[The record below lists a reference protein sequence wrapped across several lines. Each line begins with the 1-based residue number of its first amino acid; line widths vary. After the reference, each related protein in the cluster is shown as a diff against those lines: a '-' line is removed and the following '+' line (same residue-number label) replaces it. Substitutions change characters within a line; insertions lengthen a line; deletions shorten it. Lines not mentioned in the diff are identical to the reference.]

1 QQKHFSL
8 ADIFWTQ
15 LVACYLLVELLFAT
29 MSAQD
34 ANNLSEEQ
42 IDCAFDY
49 FRKFPSYISTIESL
63 AGLVGAKQ
71 NIRHGIPLPMGA
83 AAVVAACESILAWFC
98 VHSNEST
105 KCDFGIHE
113 KATPPILYDRKLQQM
128 EGSLEDPEAL
138 RRLLNDK
145 QNDLEL
151 AAQIGKSLLDRNREL
166 DRQLRE
172 SEQQMAAAMETINQL
187 QHSLGMKEELLQM
200 WNEHSANEDDLPSDD
215 VSFGDFEVSRS
226 RCRSEI
232 SGKTS
237 TQASQGDIEL
247 IHRKLQALEEEN
259 ASIRNTQRD
268 EQQTVT
274 LKECLRKLSDAMVYM
289 KNLSDEQFRRSDALI
304 QQQNQ
309 VNALAARSREL
320 ENSLNQVGL
329 TNEMLASRV
338 EELNTV
344 NQNLVR
350 ELRDM
355 KDKYDESLTL
365 YTQAQAT
372 VRKLRDRSRRASLR
386 PTRLLYSPLGSRQ
399 GADAFSSPLIDRPLS
414 IADELA
420 LSSSHEKSSQSG
432 VALCP
437 PDHRSCQ
444 VVSNSV
450 VMHPN
455 QAASEARRETE
466 CTEWDDP
473 TIDSN
478 PIDSAHR
485 ASRGFTEELPP
496 VAVAVLLDSRR
507 LVPQHGIEWDVDRE
521 PEMEED
527 EDESSEVIRAFTQ
540 HHISPQPTS
549 TDRAIRHPK
558 LPDVQKPPPSSSLR
572 EPSVNRRS
580 WVIDQS
586 VTALPPQHSFDDSTL
601 GSTSLTS
608 IFAQAVRPQRLQL
621 VKQLQGSGVLQRWQ
635 RLATPSFT
643 AALYE
648 GPLSGVANRSG
659 VLFSDPLTATTAVTV
674 SSPPLR
680 WASGADLTNDMGRQ
694 ELIYNSSHLLRLY
707 GDSPAFAAS
716 TDRLLSE
723 FLETSQRARPI
734 AMPTVRTGSTV
745 ALTGT
750 RSTGSVSQ
758 TRVRHTSSP
767 THELTSFRAASPV
780 CRGLLDASEMTSEP
794 LDLGVAAIKVPAPRP
809 TSPQAPTPPLSAS
822 LFRRHNTSR
831 ASPTLHS
838 VQEETGTKLSF
849 G

>member
-1 QQKHFSL
+1 MLKCIHTFMEFAL
-8 ADIFWTQ
+8 
-15 LVACYLLVELLFAT
+15 ELLRLLT
-29 MSAQD
+29 LM
-34 ANNLSEEQ
+34 
-42 IDCAFDY
+42 
-49 FRKFPSYISTIESL
+49 FRVFL
-63 AGLVGAKQ
+63 
-71 NIRHGIPLPMGA
+71 IPA
-83 AAVVAACESILAWFC
+83 AANKLKSLSRFC
-98 VHSNEST
+98 YV
-105 KCDFGIHE
+105 
-113 KATPPILYDRKLQQM
+113 LYDRKLQQM
-128 EGSLEDPEAL
+128 EGSLDDPEAL

-215 VSFGDFEVSRS
+215 VFLGDCEVSRS

-232 SGKTS
+232 SGQVS
-237 TQASQGDIEL
+237 SL
-247 IHRKLQALEEEN
+247 
-259 ASIRNTQRD
+259 RNTSFQKD

-432 VALCP
+432 VVLRP

-444 VVSNSV
+444 VRVTLV
-450 VMHPN
+450 FLIFLVM
-455 QAASEARRETE
+455 ALT
-466 CTEWDDP
+466 D
-473 TIDSN
+473 

-485 ASRGFTEELPP
+485 ASRGCTEELPP
-496 VAVAVLLDSRR
+496 AAVAVLLDSRR
-507 LVPQHGIEWDVDRE
+507 LVPQHGIDWDMDRE

-527 EDESSEVIRAFTQ
+527 EDEGESSEVIRAFTQ

-549 TDRAIRHPK
+549 TDRAIRRPN
-558 LPDVQKPPPSSSLR
+558 LPDVQKPPPSPSSR
-572 EPSVNRRS
+572 EPSMNRRS

-586 VTALPPQHSFDDSTL
+586 VAALPLQRSFDDSTL
-601 GSTSLTS
+601 GSTSPTS
-608 IFAQAVRPQRLQL
+608 IFALAVRPQRLQL

-635 RLATPSFT
+635 RLATPSLT

-659 VLFSDPLTATTAVTV
+659 VLFSDLLTATTAVTV

-680 WASGADLTNDMGRQ
+680 WASGADLSKFHSPFCNLTYAHLQIFILTLRSGSRRIRS
-694 ELIYNSSHLLRLY
+694 LHLRHGFSSHLLRLY

-734 AMPTVRTGSTV
+734 AMPAVRTGSTV

-758 TRVRHTSSP
+758 TSVRHTSSP

-809 TSPQAPTPPLSAS
+809 TSPQAPTPPPSAS

-838 VQEETGTKLSF
+838 VQEEVSSSRPGT
-849 G
+849 